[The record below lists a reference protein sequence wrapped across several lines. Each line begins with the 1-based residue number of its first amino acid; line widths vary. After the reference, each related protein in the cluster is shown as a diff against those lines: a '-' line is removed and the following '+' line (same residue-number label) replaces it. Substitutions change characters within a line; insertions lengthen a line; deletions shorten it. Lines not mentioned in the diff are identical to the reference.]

1 MKDIDFLYLNQRD
14 VIATGANMAMAI
26 EAVEDAFRHH
36 MAGKT
41 ILPHKTV
48 VDLGEIERGRGNA
61 MPGYVGGE
69 YEALGI
75 KWIAGFP
82 QNPRKHGL
90 PRATGFFILN
100 DSWTGVPLAVMD
112 CTWLSALRTGAVTGV
127 GAKYLAR
134 KDSESV
140 AIIGAGVQGRTQL
153 EALLTVL
160 PGIRTVRAFDINK
173 ETAERFAEDMSDAY
187 GIDVSAVDAAEHA
200 VVGADIIVTVTV
212 ANEPIVKDAWL
223 KRGSYFSAVGSYQEE
238 EFEAVLNSDL
248 IVVDDVE
255 TVEHRGTP
263 VIALMLADQRIARDR
278 VLELGPMITG
288 AVPGRTNDD
297 QRVFFSPIG
306 MGIHDICLCH
316 KVYLAAKEKGVGT
329 TLGLFGTE

>member
-1 MKDIDFLYLNQRD
+1 VKDIEFLYLNQKD
-14 VIATGANMAMAI
+14 VIATGVDMAVAI
-26 EAVEDAFRHH
+26 ESVEDAFRHFV
-36 MAGKT
+36 AGKT
-41 ILPHKTV
+41 ILPYKTV

-61 MPGYVGGE
+61 MPGYVGGD

-90 PRATGFFILN
+90 PRATGFFVLN
-100 DSWTGVPLAVMD
+100 DSWTGVPLAIMD
-112 CTWLSALRTGAVTGV
+112 CTWLSALRTGAVTGA
-127 GAKYLAR
+127 GAKLLAR
-134 KDSESV
+134 QDSESV

-153 EALLTVL
+153 EALMVAL
-160 PGIRTVRAFDINK
+160 PGIRTVRAFDIVR
-173 ETAERFAEDMSDAY
+173 ETSERFALDMSAAY
-187 GIDVSAVDAAEHA
+187 GIDVSAADSAEEA

-223 KRGSYFSAVGSYQEE
+223 KPGSFFSAVGSYQEE

-248 IVVDDVE
+248 VVVDDTE
-255 TVEHRGTP
+255 TVVHRGTP
-263 VIALMLADQRIARDR
+263 VVALMLADHRIERER
-278 VLELGPMITG
+278 VLDLGPMITSDI
-288 AVPGRTNDD
+288 PGRTSDD

-316 KVYLAAKEKGVGT
+316 KVCHAAKAKGIGT
-329 TLGLFGTE
+329 KLKLFGT

>member
-1 MKDIDFLYLNQRD
+1 VKDIEFIYLNQRD
-14 VIATGANMAMAI
+14 VIATGVDMGDAI
-26 EAVEDAFRHH
+26 AAVEDAFRHH

-41 ILPHKTV
+41 ILPYKTV

-61 MPGYVGGE
+61 MPGYVGGD

-100 DSWTGVPLAVMD
+100 DSWTGVPLSVMD
-112 CTWLSALRTGAVTGV
+112 CTWLSALRTGAVTGA
-127 GAKYLAR
+127 GAKLLAR
-134 KDSESV
+134 QDSESV

-153 EALLTVL
+153 EALMVAL
-160 PGIRTVRAFDINK
+160 PGIRTVRAFDINMA
-173 ETAERFAEDMSDAY
+173 TSQRFAEDMNAAH
-187 GIDVSAVDAAEHA
+187 GIEVKAVDSAEKA

-223 KRGSYFSAVGSYQEE
+223 KPGSFFSAVGSYQEE
-238 EFEAVLNSDL
+238 EFEAVINSDL
-248 IVVDDVE
+248 IVVDDTE
-255 TVEHRGTP
+255 TVLHRGTP
-263 VIALMLADQRIARDR
+263 IVALMLNKKMISRDRILDFGDMVTGAKPGRTREDQRI
-278 VLELGPMITG
+278 
-288 AVPGRTNDD
+288 
-297 QRVFFSPIG
+297 FFSPIG

-316 KVYLAAKEKGVGT
+316 KVYLAAKEKGIGT
-329 TLGLFGTE
+329 PLKLFGT

>member
-1 MKDIDFLYLNQRD
+1 MKDIEFLYLTMQD
-14 VIATGANMAMAI
+14 VIATGVDMAVAI
-26 EAVEDAFRHH
+26 ESVEDAFRHFV
-36 MAGKT
+36 AGNT
-41 ILPHKTV
+41 ILPYKTV

-61 MPGYVGGE
+61 MPGYVGGD

-100 DSWTGVPLAVMD
+100 DSWTGVPLAIMD
-112 CTWLSALRTGAVTGV
+112 CTWLSALRTGAVTGA
-127 GAKYLAR
+127 GAKLLAR
-134 KDSESV
+134 QDSESV

-153 EALLTVL
+153 EALLVAL
-160 PGIRTVRAFDINK
+160 PAIRTVRAFDINRQ
-173 ETAERFAEDMSDAY
+173 TAEAFAQDMSAAY
-187 GIDVSAVDAAEHA
+187 GIDVAAVESAEEA

-223 KRGSYFSAVGSYQEE
+223 KPGSFFSAVGSYQEE

-248 IVVDDVE
+248 IVVDDTD

-263 VIALMLADQRIARDR
+263 VVALMLKDNMIKRER
-278 VLELGPMITG
+278 VLDLGPMITG
-288 AVPGRTNDD
+288 DIPGRTSGD

-306 MGIHDICLCH
+306 MGIHDICLCQ
-316 KVYLAAKEKGVGT
+316 KVYLAAKEKGIGT
-329 TLGLFGTE
+329 RLKLFGT

>member
-1 MKDIDFLYLNQRD
+1 VKDIEFIYLTQRD
-14 VIATGANMAMAI
+14 VISTGVDMSVAI
-26 EAVEDAFRHH
+26 ESVEDALRHH
-36 MAGKT
+36 MQGKT

-61 MPGYVGGE
+61 MPGYVGGD

-100 DSWTGVPLAVMD
+100 DSWTGVPLAIMD

-134 KDSESV
+134 KDSKSV

-153 EALLTVL
+153 EALITVL
-160 PGIRTVRAFDINK
+160 PGLSTVRAFDINR
-173 ETAERFAEDMSDAY
+173 ETSERFARDMHEAY
-187 GIDVSAVDAAEHA
+187 GIDVSAVDSAEEA

-223 KRGSYFSAVGSYQEE
+223 KPGSYFSAVGSYQEE

-248 IVVDDVE
+248 IVVDDIE

-263 VIALMLADQRIARDR
+263 VVALMLADKRIERER
-278 VLELGPMITG
+278 ILELGPMITG
-288 AVPGRTNDD
+288 DVAGRTNDE

-316 KVYLAAKEKGVGT
+316 KVYQAATEKGIGT
-329 TLGLFGTE
+329 PLKLFGE

>member
-1 MKDIDFLYLNQRD
+1 MKDIEFLYLNQRD
-14 VIATGANMAMAI
+14 VISTGVTMATAI
-26 EAVEDAFRHH
+26 ESVEDAFRHH

-41 ILPHKTV
+41 ILPYKTV
-48 VDLGEIERGRGNA
+48 VDLGEVERGRGNA
-61 MPGYVGGE
+61 MPGYVGGD

-82 QNPRKHGL
+82 QNPRVHGL

-112 CTWLSALRTGAVTGV
+112 CTWLSALRTGAVTGA
-127 GAKYLAR
+127 GAKVLAR
-134 KDSESV
+134 QDSESV

-153 EALLTVL
+153 EALMVAL
-160 PGIRTVRAFDINK
+160 PGINSVRAFDINRETAK
-173 ETAERFAEDMSDAY
+173 RFAEEMSAAYGIEVTAVETAEE
-187 GIDVSAVDAAEHA
+187 A
-200 VVGADIIVTVTV
+200 VVGADVIVTVTV

-223 KRGSYFSAVGSYQEE
+223 KPGSFFSAVGSYQEE

-248 IVVDDVE
+248 IVVDDTD

-263 VIALMLADQRIARDR
+263 VVALMLKNNMIERERILD
-278 VLELGPMITG
+278 LGPIITG
-288 AVPGRTNDD
+288 EVPGRTNDE

-316 KVYLAAKEKGVGT
+316 KVYHAAKEKGIGT
-329 TLGLFGTE
+329 PLKLFGT

>member
-1 MKDIDFLYLNQRD
+1 VKDIEFIYLNQRD
-14 VIATGANMAMAI
+14 VISTGVDMAVAI

-41 ILPHKTV
+41 ILPFKTV

-61 MPGYVGGE
+61 MPGYVGGD

-100 DSWTGVPLAVMD
+100 DSWTGIPLAVMD

-134 KDSESV
+134 KDSETV

-153 EALLTVL
+153 EALLVAL
-160 PGIRTVRAFDINK
+160 PGIRAVRAFDINRQ
-173 ETAERFAEDMSDAY
+173 TADRFAEDMSEAY
-187 GIDVSAVDAAEHA
+187 GIDVKAVDSAEDA
-200 VVGADIIVTVTV
+200 VVGADVIVTVTV

-238 EFEAVLNSDL
+238 EFEAVLHSDL
-248 IVVDDVE
+248 VVVDDIE

-263 VIALMLADQRIARDR
+263 VVALMLKDKSIARER
-278 VLELGPMITG
+278 ILELGPMVAGT
-288 AVPGRTNDD
+288 APGRTNDD

-316 KVYLAAKEKGVGT
+316 KVYHAAKDKEIGT
-329 TLGLFGTE
+329 PLKLFGA

>member
-1 MKDIDFLYLNQRD
+1 MKDIEFLYLNQQD
-14 VIATGANMAMAI
+14 VISTGVDMAVAI
-26 EAVEDAFRHH
+26 ESVEDAFRHFV
-36 MAGKT
+36 AGKT
-41 ILPHKTV
+41 ILPYKTV

-61 MPGYVGGE
+61 MPGYVGGD

-100 DSWTGVPLAVMD
+100 DSWTGVPLSIMD
-112 CTWLSALRTGAVTGV
+112 CTWLSALRTGAVTGA
-127 GAKYLAR
+127 GAKILAR
-134 KDSESV
+134 QDSESV

-153 EALLTVL
+153 EALLVAL
-160 PGIRTVRAFDINK
+160 PSIRTVRAFDINT
-173 ETAERFAEDMSDAY
+173 ETSRRFAKDMAATY
-187 GIDVSAVDAAEHA
+187 EIDVKAVDSAEEA

-223 KRGSYFSAVGSYQEE
+223 KPGSFFSAVGSYQEE
-238 EFEAVLNSDL
+238 EFEAVVNSDL
-248 IVVDDVE
+248 IVVDDTE
-255 TVEHRGTP
+255 TVVHRGTP
-263 VIALMLADQRIARDR
+263 IVALMLADKMIERAR
-278 VLELGPMITG
+278 VLDLGPMITG
-288 AVPGRTNDD
+288 DVPGRTNDE

-316 KVYLAAKEKGVGT
+316 KVYEAAKAKGIGT
-329 TLGLFGTE
+329 PLKLIGT

>member
-1 MKDIDFLYLNQRD
+1 MKDIEFLYLNQKD
-14 VIATGANMAMAI
+14 VMLTGVDMAVAI
-26 EAVEDAFRHH
+26 ESVEDAFRHFV
-36 MAGKT
+36 AGKT
-41 ILPHKTV
+41 ILPYKTV

-61 MPGYVGGE
+61 MPGYVGGD

-82 QNPRKHGL
+82 QNPSRHGL

-100 DSWTGVPLAVMD
+100 DSWTGIPLAVMD
-112 CTWLSALRTGAVTGV
+112 CTWLSALRTGAVTGA
-127 GAKYLAR
+127 GAKFLAR
-134 KDSESV
+134 QDSESV

-153 EALLTVL
+153 EALIVAL
-160 PGIRTVRAFDINK
+160 PGIKTVRAFDINR
-173 ETAERFAEDMSDAY
+173 ETSETFAEDMAEAF
-187 GIDVSAVDAAEHA
+187 GLDVTAVDSAEEA
-200 VVGADIIVTVTV
+200 VVDADIIVTVTV

-223 KRGSYFSAVGSYQEE
+223 KPGSFFSAVGSYQEE

-248 IVVDDVE
+248 IVVDDTE

-263 VIALMLADQRIARDR
+263 VIALMLANQMIERER
-278 VLELGPMITG
+278 VLDLGPIITG
-288 AVPGRTNDD
+288 DVPGRTNET

-316 KVYLAAKEKGVGT
+316 KVYHAAKEKGLGT
-329 TLGLFGTE
+329 RLELFGT

>member
-1 MKDIDFLYLNQRD
+1 MRDIEFVYLSQRD
-14 VIATGANMAMAI
+14 VVSTGVDMAVAI

-41 ILPHKTV
+41 ILPYKTV

-61 MPGYVGGE
+61 MPGYVGGD

-112 CTWLSALRTGAVTGV
+112 CTWLSALRTGAVTGA
-127 GAKYLAR
+127 GAKLLAR
-134 KDSESV
+134 QDAESV

-153 EALLTVL
+153 EALLVAL
-160 PGIRTVRAFDINK
+160 PDIRTVRAFDINRRTS
-173 ETAERFAEDMSDAY
+173 EQFAHDMSAAY
-187 GIDVSAVDAAEHA
+187 GIDVRAVDTAKDA

-223 KRGSYFSAVGSYQEE
+223 KRGSFFSAVGSYQEE
-238 EFEAVLNSDL
+238 EFEAVLHSDL
-248 IVVDDVE
+248 IVVDDTD

-263 VIALMLADQRIARDR
+263 VIALMLKNGMIERKR
-278 VLELGPMITG
+278 VLDLGPMIVG
-288 AVPGRTNDD
+288 DIPGRTSDE

-316 KVYLAAKEKGVGT
+316 KVYHAAKAKGIGT
-329 TLGLFGTE
+329 PLKLFGT

>member
-1 MKDIDFLYLNQRD
+1 VKDIEFLYLNQQD
-14 VIATGANMAMAI
+14 VIATGVDMAVAI
-26 EAVEDAFRHH
+26 ESVEDAFRHFV
-36 MAGKT
+36 AGKT
-41 ILPHKTV
+41 LLPYKTV

-61 MPGYVGGE
+61 MPGYVGGD

-100 DSWTGVPLAVMD
+100 DSWNGLPLAVMD
-112 CTWLSALRTGAVTGV
+112 CTWLSALRTGAVTGA
-127 GAKYLAR
+127 GAKVLAR
-134 KDSESV
+134 QDSESV
-140 AIIGAGVQGRTQL
+140 AVIGAGVQGRTQL
-153 EALLTVL
+153 EALMVAL
-160 PGIRTVRAFDINK
+160 PGIKTVRAFDINM
-173 ETAERFAEDMSDAY
+173 ETSRQFAVDMSEAF
-187 GIDVSAVDAAEHA
+187 GIDVAAVDSAEEA

-223 KRGSYFSAVGSYQEE
+223 KPGSFFSAVGSYQEE

-248 IVVDDVE
+248 IVVDDTD

-263 VIALMLADQRIARDR
+263 VVALILASKMIERER
-278 VLELGPMITG
+278 VLDLGPIITG
-288 AVPGRTNDD
+288 DIPGRTSDD

-316 KVYLAAKEKGVGT
+316 KVYHAAREKGVGT
-329 TLGLFGTE
+329 PLKLFGN

>member
-1 MKDIDFLYLNQRD
+1 MKDIEFLYLHQQD
-14 VIATGANMAMAI
+14 VIATGVDMAVAI
-26 EAVEDAFRHH
+26 ESVEDAFRHH

-41 ILPHKTV
+41 ILPYKTV

-61 MPGYVGGE
+61 MPGYVGGD

-100 DSWTGVPLAVMD
+100 DSWNGLPLAVMD
-112 CTWLSALRTGAVTGV
+112 CTWLSALRTGAVTGA
-127 GAKYLAR
+127 GAKILAR
-134 KDSESV
+134 QDSESV
-140 AIIGAGVQGRTQL
+140 AVIGAGVQGRTQL
-153 EALLTVL
+153 EALMVAL
-160 PGIRTVRAFDINK
+160 PGIRTVRAFDINM
-173 ETAERFAEDMSDAY
+173 ETSKQFAVDMSAQF
-187 GIDVSAVDAAEHA
+187 GIDVTAVDTAEEA

-223 KRGSYFSAVGSYQEE
+223 KPGSFFSAVGSYQEE
-238 EFEAVLNSDL
+238 EYEAVINSDL
-248 IVVDDVE
+248 IVVDDTE
-255 TVEHRGTP
+255 TVLHRGTP
-263 VIALMLADQRIARDR
+263 IVALMLNGNMITRDR
-278 VLELGPMITG
+278 VIDFGDLLTG
-288 AVPGRTNDD
+288 AVPGRTSDD
-297 QRVFFSPIG
+297 QRIFYSPIG

-329 TLGLFGTE
+329 SLKLFGT